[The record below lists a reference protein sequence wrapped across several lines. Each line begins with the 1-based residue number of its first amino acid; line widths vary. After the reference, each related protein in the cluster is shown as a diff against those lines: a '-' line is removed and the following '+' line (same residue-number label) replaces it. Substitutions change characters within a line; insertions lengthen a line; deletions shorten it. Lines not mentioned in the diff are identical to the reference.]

1 MVIPTS
7 SDRAHNLCVFHC
19 KSTKYDFL
27 QKAQALHN
35 VISLFVEGIVGEALG
50 HHLEE

>member
-7 SDRAHNLCVFHC
+7 SDRAHNVCVLHC

-27 QKAQALHN
+27 QKAQALHTM
-35 VISLFVEGIVGEALG
+35 IRLFVVGIVGKALG
-50 HHLEE
+50 HQIGE